1 MHRRQVHVL
10 ATLTAVA
17 GIVAACATLQ
27 VPRAVPSYPNQEI
40 LSTRVEEIEMGVR
53 PIRSEAEYLQ
63 YFDDNLPAIGIAAI
77 WMEVSNS
84 RTRSVSMQP
93 ASWVLRIGDRDFHSM
108 TVSEVFTRYYRQR
121 RIRMYSVRNDREA
134 RQDLEKMALG
144 DAPIAPAA
152 QRRGFVFFRI
162 DPQMASDWDHR
173 ATLVARDVLLDGGSK
188 TVLRIALFHAGT

>member
-1 MHRRQVHVL
+1 VD
-10 ATLTAVA
+10 
-17 GIVAACATLQ
+17 GIDV
-27 VPRAVPSYPNQEI
+27 
-40 LSTRVEEIEMGVR
+40 GVR

-108 TVSEVFTRYYRQR
+108 TVSEVFNRYYRQR
-121 RIRMYSVRNDREA
+121 RIRIYSVRNDRAA
-134 RQDLEKMALG
+134 RQDLEKVSLG

-173 ATLVARDVLLDGGSK
+173 ATLVARNVLLDRGSK